1 MPRGR
6 VAADVP
12 PLTVDLN
19 RENVHAIEA
28 PDEYAATGGFTV
40 ELVNHGQPV
49 HVHLHLD
56 DALSRV
62 ASLSANNHYVEREG
76 SRGVAVH
83 SRGIDEPVAGRLKI
97 VTGYGNRTA
106 YVTVTVEPSTPDEG
120 VTVDESLASP
130 GGAGPSGSNAGGLG
144 SRSQSRSRSGSGP
157 TNNAAPALALA
168 AAAALLAAGVGLTVD
183 SRPVTL
189 AAGVVIGGA
198 LAATFLLVR

>member
-1 MPRGR
+1 LPRGR

-19 RENVHAIEA
+19 REEVHAIEVS
-28 PDEYAATGGFTV
+28 DEYTATGGFTI

-62 ASLSANNHYVEREG
+62 ASLAASNHYVEREG
-76 SRGVAVH
+76 TRGVTVH

-106 YVTVTVEPSTPDEG
+106 YVTVTVEPATPDEG
-120 VTVDESLASP
+120 VTVDESLARP
-130 GGAGPSGSNAGGLG
+130 GGGNPSGSGSRSGGLG
-144 SRSQSRSRSGSGP
+144 SNRGGRDGP
-157 TNNAAPALALA
+157 ASSAAPALTLA

-198 LAATFLLVR
+198 LAAAFLLVR